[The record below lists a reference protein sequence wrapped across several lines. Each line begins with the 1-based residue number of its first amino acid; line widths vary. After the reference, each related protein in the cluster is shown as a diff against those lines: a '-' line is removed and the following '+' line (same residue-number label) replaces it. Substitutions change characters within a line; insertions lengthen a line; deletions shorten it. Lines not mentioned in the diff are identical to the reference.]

1 MREKL
6 EGEALKS
13 YKTGKEPAGY
23 RPLSPTGGSMRA
35 TGQDVSQKRM
45 GTEES
50 GACGD
55 IEDQAD
61 TGMGRR
67 KHEELENH
75 CD

>member
-1 MREKL
+1 
-6 EGEALKS
+6 
-13 YKTGKEPAGY
+13 
-23 RPLSPTGGSMRA
+23 
-35 TGQDVSQKRM
+35 M